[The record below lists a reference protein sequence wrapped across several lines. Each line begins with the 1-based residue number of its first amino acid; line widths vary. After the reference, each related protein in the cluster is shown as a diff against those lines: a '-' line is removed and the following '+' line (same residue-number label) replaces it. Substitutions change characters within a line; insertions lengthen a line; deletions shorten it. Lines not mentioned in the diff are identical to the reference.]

1 MTEEDWVEL
10 GICWENESLN
20 EAECEAA
27 GYEWDASYSDWVVI
41 TDYAIGDV
49 IEWEI
54 NIEDIS
60 DADYQVVLDIEYEG
74 QDIIS
79 VTRNLTSY
87 YYTCLLYTSPSPRD
101 S

>member
-1 MTEEDWVEL
+1 M
-10 GICWENESLN
+10 
-20 EAECEAA
+20 
-27 GYEWDASYSDWVVI
+27 I
-41 TDYAIGDV
+41 TDYAIGDM

-54 NIEDIS
+54 NLDDLS

-87 YYTCLLYTSPSPRD
+87 YNSNMFDIASA